1 MSKISTNLFTIDVN
15 AQRLE
20 FAKKIGATHTIQI
33 ESDDTP
39 EAVASKV
46 KEVLGDAPE
55 RSIECSGAQFS
66 VDLGVYVSS

>member
-1 MSKISTNLFTIDVN
+1 M
-15 AQRLE
+15 E
-20 FAKKIGATHTIQI
+20 HTVQI

-46 KEVLGDAPE
+46 KEVLGGAPE